1 MRRRRCLALPL
12 AWAAV
17 GIAPAA
23 QEAAQEAGLVQR
35 RLRFSLTFANPFTRP
50 LGRQVYYGYL
60 PAALGQ
66 CQQPAATDVSA
77 PYRIEQDSLGHRV
90 LALAFDE
97 LPPLAQKVVG
107 VTVGVTIDSR
117 APASLREPPATWLG
131 AERWIESTAAPI
143 VALAATLRR
152 ADDAQTARAVY
163 DWVAANLE
171 YAGYLPDDLGAL
183 RALEGRRGDCTEYA
197 TLAVA
202 LCRAN
207 GIPARM
213 MGGYVCDRD
222 AAPRAADYH
231 NWAEV
236 CLDGAWYLLDAQKRR
251 FLAAPEQYIVFRIY
265 RDRATNA
272 VGLAHRYRVDGQMVV
287 AL

>member
-1 MRRRRCLALPL
+1 MRRRHCLVVPL

-23 QEAAQEAGLVQR
+23 QEATQEAGPVQR
-35 RLRFSLTFANPFTRP
+35 RLRFNLTFANPFTRP
-50 LGRQVYYGYL
+50 LERQAYYGYL
-60 PAALGQ
+60 PAALGPR
-66 CQQPAATDVSA
+66 QQPAATDVSA
-77 PYRIEQDSLGHRV
+77 PYRIEQDALGHRV
-90 LALAFDE
+90 LVLAFDA
-97 LPPLAQKVVG
+97 LPPLAQKVVA
-107 VTVGVTIDSR
+107 VTVGVTFDGR
-117 APASLREPPATWLG
+117 APAPLREPPATWLG

-143 VALAATLRR
+143 TALAATLRR
-152 ADDAQTARAVY
+152 ADDTQTARAVY
-163 DWVAANLE
+163 DWVAANLA

-183 RALEGRRGDCTEYA
+183 RALAGRRGDCTEFA

-236 CLDGAWYLLDAQKRR
+236 CLDGTWRLLDAQKGR

-272 VGLAHRYRVDGQMVV
+272 VGLAHRYRVDGQMAVT
-287 AL
+287 L

>member
-1 MRRRRCLALPL
+1 M
-12 AWAAV
+12 
-17 GIAPAA
+17 
-23 QEAAQEAGLVQR
+23 QR

-50 LGRQVYYGYL
+50 LERQVYYGYL
-60 PAALGQ
+60 PADLGPR
-66 CQQPAATDVSA
+66 QQPAATDVSA
-77 PYRIEQDSLGHRV
+77 PYRIEQDALGHRV
-90 LALAFDE
+90 LVLAFDA

-107 VTVGVTIDSR
+107 VTVDVTCDGR
-117 APASLREPPATWLG
+117 APAPLREPPATWLG

-143 VALAATLRR
+143 AALAATLRR
-152 ADDAQTARAVY
+152 ADDTQTARAVY
-163 DWVAANLE
+163 EWVAANLE

-183 RALEGRRGDCTEYA
+183 RALTDRRGDCTEYA

-236 CLDGAWYLLDAQKRR
+236 CLDGAWHLLDAQKGR
-251 FLAAPEQYIVFRIY
+251 FLTAPEQYIVFRIH
-265 RDRATNA
+265 RDRAANA

-287 AL
+287 TF

>member
-1 MRRRRCLALPL
+1 MRRRLCLALPL
-12 AWAAV
+12 AWAAA

-23 QEAAQEAGLVQR
+23 QEAGPVLR
-35 RLRFSLTFANPFTRP
+35 RLRFNLTFSNPFTRP
-50 LGRQVYYGYL
+50 LARQVYYGYL
-60 PAALGQ
+60 PADLGPR
-66 CQQPAATDVSA
+66 QQPAAIDVSA
-77 PYRIEQDSLGHRV
+77 PYRVEQDALGHRV
-90 LALAFDE
+90 LVLAFDA
-97 LPPLAQKVVG
+97 LPPLAQKIVG
-107 VTVGVTIDSR
+107 VTVGVTADGGAAAPLR
-117 APASLREPPATWLG
+117 EAPAVWLG
-131 AERWIESTAAPI
+131 PERWIESTAAPI

-152 ADDAQTARAVY
+152 ADAAQTARAVY

-183 RALEGRRGDCTEYA
+183 RALADRRGDCTEYA

-222 AAPRAADYH
+222 VAPRAADYH

-236 CLDGAWYLLDAQKRR
+236 CLDGEWRLLDAQKRR

-272 VGLAHRYRVDGQMVV
+272 VGLAHRYRVDGQMTV
-287 AL
+287 AV